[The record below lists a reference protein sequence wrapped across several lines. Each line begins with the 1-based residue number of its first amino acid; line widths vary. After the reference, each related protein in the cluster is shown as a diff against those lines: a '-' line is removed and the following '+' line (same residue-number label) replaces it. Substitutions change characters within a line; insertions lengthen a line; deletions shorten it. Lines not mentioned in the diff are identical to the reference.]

1 MAPTRVGGARPPGY
15 GQSMVDENRRVRQG
29 LRAERA
35 TRRKLAK
42 RQRRLPVL
50 RGAPGA
56 GPVAVTGRQPKRLG
70 GFGGVRLP
78 KAADGRTAAAAAA
91 GRQLTRVTSFAEHA
105 TAPLRRSGAP
115 RLRGRPRE
123 LVSSYNPYIGSSSTV
138 GNYKAFLAKA
148 GF

>member
-1 MAPTRVGGARPPGY
+1 M
-15 GQSMVDENRRVRQG
+15 
-29 LRAERA
+29 
-35 TRRKLAK
+35 
-42 RQRRLPVL
+42 
-50 RGAPGA
+50 
-56 GPVAVTGRQPKRLG
+56 RQPKRLG

-91 GRQLTRVTSFAEHA
+91 AAGRQLTRVTSFAEHA
-105 TAPLRRSGAP
+105 TAPLRRGGAP